1 MLNIYMKRGYFSG
14 NKYLTWN
21 ILSNGDSDYKF
32 TLNILVN
39 VYIAFQRSCVYT
51 GKLFRKDFLIPA

>member
-39 VYIAFQRSCVYT
+39 VYIAF
-51 GKLFRKDFLIPA
+51 